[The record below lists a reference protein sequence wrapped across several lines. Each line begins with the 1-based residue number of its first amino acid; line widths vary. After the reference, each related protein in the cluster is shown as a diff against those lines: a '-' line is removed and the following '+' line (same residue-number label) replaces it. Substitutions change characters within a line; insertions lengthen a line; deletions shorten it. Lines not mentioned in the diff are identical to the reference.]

1 MNQALR
7 DFHLLWRMACSG
19 RNKRSGQLLT
29 CTIVAL
35 SIAVTLMYLVQGRDA
50 LLALGVGVRIALAGL
65 TMVEVMAF
73 LPGAAKLN
81 TPANAQPVPHMRR
94 RLMQL
99 TAGIWGAAT
108 ALATLLAFGTR
119 LPPAVVFLAT
129 GSFIGAQCL
138 ALSGHWAGRYLSCAV
153 YAVLAFGGGA
163 MLGEALHGAASGW
176 HLALSTGL
184 MCGFGVYAL
193 KTMFTNAPARS
204 GASPD

>member
-1 MNQALR
+1 MKQALR

-19 RNKRSGQLLT
+19 RNKHSGKLVT

-35 SIAVTLMYLVQGRDA
+35 SVAVTLTYLVQGRDA
-50 LLALGVGVRIALAGL
+50 LLALGVGVRTALAGL

-81 TPANAQPVPHMRR
+81 TSANAQLVPHMRR

-99 TAGIWGAAT
+99 TAGIWVAAT
-108 ALATLLAFGTR
+108 VLATLLAFGTR
-119 LPPAVVFLAT
+119 LSPAVVFLAT
-129 GSFIGAQCL
+129 GSFIAAHCL
-138 ALSGHWAGRYLSCAV
+138 ALSGHRAGWYLQVAV
-153 YAVLAFGGGA
+153 YAMLAFGGGA
-163 MLGEALHGAASGW
+163 LLGEALDGAASGW

-193 KTMFTNAPARS
+193 KAMLMNAAARP
-204 GASPD
+204 GA